1 MSGKVKA
8 AKMEKPEK
16 SKLKVKIKA
25 AGSPA
30 QVKDA
35 IKKVLGGKGK

>member
-1 MSGKVKA
+1 MSGKSKA
-8 AKMEKPEK
+8 VKPEAK
-16 SKLKVKIKA
+16 AKVKVKVKA

-35 IKKVLGGKGK
+35 IKKVIGGKGK

>member
-1 MSGKVKA
+1 MSGKACKTG
-8 AKMEKPEK
+8 KPEK

-35 IKKVLGGKGK
+35 IKKVIGGKGK